1 MKVLISINHAYF
13 NKSVQFVILF
23 IALIATF
30 ISAIPKVISFY
41 IYIYI
46 YRGNQADIIHFGN
59 KFRIYALCFRLF
71 H

>member
-46 YRGNQADIIHFGN
+46 
-59 KFRIYALCFRLF
+59 
-71 H
+71 